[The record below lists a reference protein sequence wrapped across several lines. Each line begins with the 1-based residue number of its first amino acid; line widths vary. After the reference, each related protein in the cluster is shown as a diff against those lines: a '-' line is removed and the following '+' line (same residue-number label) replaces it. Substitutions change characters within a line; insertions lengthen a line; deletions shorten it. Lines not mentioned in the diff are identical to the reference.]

1 MIKWLQSFEGPLLDF
16 FFEMISFLGEE
27 FVYIAILSAIYW
39 LYNKRLGEFIGV
51 TLGVTFALN
60 TGLKELFSKPRP
72 FEVSDEIINKRPETS
87 TGHSMPSGHTQGAAT
102 FYMSTALGFKKRY
115 GIILASMMTLLMM
128 LSRMYLGVHYL
139 EDVLVG
145 ALLGILLSVISY
157 YLFFIKNVSN
167 LLLHRIYLV
176 TMIVFLPLGFI
187 FIAKESAN
195 DFYKG
200 YGIMIGIM
208 SGVMFEKRWVN
219 FRIIDSFKGKLMR
232 YLVGVVSLA
241 LVLTLTG
248 VIADA
253 LFSAQVLINLID
265 LCRYTLIGFLGFGLY
280 PFLFTKYNF

>member
-1 MIKWLQSFEGPLLDF
+1 
-16 FFEMISFLGEE
+16 
-27 FVYIAILSAIYW
+27 
-39 LYNKRLGEFIGV
+39 
-51 TLGVTFALN
+51 
-60 TGLKELFSKPRP
+60 
-72 FEVSDEIINKRPETS
+72 
-87 TGHSMPSGHTQGAAT
+87 MPSGHTQGAAT

-115 GIILASMMTLLMM
+115 GIILASMMALLMM

-139 EDVLVG
+139 EDVMVG
-145 ALLGILLSVISY
+145 AILGILLSLISY
-157 YLFFIKNVSN
+157 YFFFIKS
-167 LLLHRIYLV
+167 LSDQSIHKIYEFLM
-176 TMIVFLPLGFI
+176 MIFLPFAFI
-187 FIAKESAN
+187 FIARESAN

-232 YLVGVVSLA
+232 YFVGVVSLA

-265 LCRYTLIGFLGFGLY
+265 LCRYALIGFLGFGLY
-280 PFLFTKYNF
+280 PFLFTKYKF